1 MASIFLDKR
10 KMEARGGYRHTVKPA
25 VDEGLLL
32 KAFSNNSALLQN
44 MGKYES
50 ISKSQSPDPKG
61 LVMLLPLIRALLDL
75 ESTCEIHT
83 ACLRKAIFATL
94 LQDGSLND
102 TKWSGAVWVGMRV
115 ERVTAVLFHLRRL
128 AGSDLRQCATRL
140 NGAEFLQLQEV
151 VDRIKQ
157 KNKPCLA
164 LALPAPEDEA
174 PEESAAK
181 RGLKREVSD
190 VSVNSNGMPNLF
202 GTPDSKTSAEQSPL
216 TKRAWHSN
224 NFPLTKGEGTS
235 SQALPAPSFL
245 RRRPG
250 QSHQPEARV
259 EEAKNT
265 FKDSMGLGKKGTKG
279 KKMKKGKNKSL
290 TKGCESK
297 EGTSEAASTGKL
309 TKGKGKSKTESS
321 LAKGKGGGKA
331 GRSLAKGSS
340 QRKKWT
346 KLQVTKPKKPPWR
359 TYICGT
365 TEPAGTG
372 KLHLIVETTKYRHS
386 MYLAIMDEIK
396 RRLLKDNLT
405 KQEAKDLREHLYKTW

>member
-32 KAFSNNSALLQN
+32 KAFSNNSGLLQN

-61 LVMLLPLIRALLDL
+61 LVVLLSLIRALLDS
-75 ESTCEIHT
+75 ESTCEIHS
-83 ACLRKAIFATL
+83 ASLRKAIFGAL

-140 NGAEFLQLQEV
+140 NGADFLQLQEV

-174 PEESAAK
+174 PEESAPK

-190 VSVNSNGMPNLF
+190 VSANSNGMPNLF
-202 GTPDSKTSAEQSPL
+202 GTPDPKASAEQSPL
-216 TKRAWHSN
+216 TKRARHSS

-235 SQALPAPSFL
+235 SQALPAPSF
-245 RRRPG
+245 
-250 QSHQPEARV
+250 
-259 EEAKNT
+259 
-265 FKDSMGLGKKGTKG
+265 
-279 KKMKKGKNKSL
+279 
-290 TKGCESK
+290 
-297 EGTSEAASTGKL
+297 
-309 TKGKGKSKTESS
+309 
-321 LAKGKGGGKA
+321 
-331 GRSLAKGSS
+331 
-340 QRKKWT
+340 
-346 KLQVTKPKKPPWR
+346 
-359 TYICGT
+359 
-365 TEPAGTG
+365 
-372 KLHLIVETTKYRHS
+372 
-386 MYLAIMDEIK
+386 
-396 RRLLKDNLT
+396 
-405 KQEAKDLREHLYKTW
+405 